1 MNRFKRTLIDT
12 FALTLTVALL
22 AECAAWSLG
31 VAPNEDSFDTW
42 APVYALS
49 GLCAFVVCGII
60 AHYAGRLTTIGRKL
74 AVPAAPGR
82 AWLWHLCLI
91 FALLLFLSWRVTEV
105 SLRELVDARGIAG
118 AARLWTGLTRPNFNL
133 LPKAIAQAAETV
145 LIAFLATTLAVLPS
159 FTLAFFAARNLARGP
174 GGRAIYGV
182 LRVTLNVVR
191 SVEPLI
197 WALIFTVWVGVGPFA
212 GMLALL
218 IHSVAS
224 LTKYYS
230 EIIEEVAEGPLDAIR
245 ATGATPFQVVWYAV
259 VPQVVLPYI
268 GMTVYRWDTNVR
280 MATVIGLVGGGGI
293 GTLLIQYQGQAMWP
307 EVGCIVLVIAVIV
320 WILDFGSAQIRG
332 ALK

>member
-1 MNRFKRTLIDT
+1 MTRFKRTLTDT
-12 FALTLTVALL
+12 VAFTLTTGLT
-22 AECAAWSLG
+22 AELTAWTFG
-31 VAPNEDSFDTW
+31 YATNEDIFTTW
-42 APVYALS
+42 APVYALATVCVFVLC
-49 GLCAFVVCGII
+49 GLV
-60 AHYAGRLTTIGRKL
+60 AHYSGRVTTIGRKL
-74 AVPAAPGR
+74 FVPAAPGR
-82 AWLWHLCLI
+82 FWIWHLGVI
-91 FALLLFLSWRVTEV
+91 FGMMLFLSWRTTQV
-105 SLRELVDARGIAG
+105 SLGELFDARGIAG
-118 AARLWTGLTRPNFNL
+118 AGRLWSGLTRPNFEL

-145 LIAFLATTLAVLPS
+145 LLAFLATILAVVPS
-159 FTLAFFAARNLARGP
+159 FVLAFLAAQNLVRGP
-174 GGRAIYGV
+174 AGQGV
-182 LRVTLNVVR
+182 YVGLRFALNVVR

-230 EIIEEVAEGPLDAIR
+230 EIIEEVDDGPLDAIR
-245 ATGATPFQVVWYAV
+245 STGATPFQVVWYAV
-259 VPQVVLPYI
+259 VPQVILPYI

-307 EVGCIVLVIAVIV
+307 EVGCIVMVIAVIV
-320 WILDFGSAQIRG
+320 WLLDFASAQIRG